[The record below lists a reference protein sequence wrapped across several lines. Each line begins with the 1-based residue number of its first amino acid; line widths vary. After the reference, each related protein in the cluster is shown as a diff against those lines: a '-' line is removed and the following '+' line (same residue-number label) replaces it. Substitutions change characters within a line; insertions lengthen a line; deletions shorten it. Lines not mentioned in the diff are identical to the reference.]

1 MNAADSA
8 CDDTAVAQSGYP
20 HDSRDSVDYTYSLDK
35 LSCVR
40 QFYFIHM
47 TFAYLVVLSGIACFL
62 TRLFPETRKWH
73 AFFGRTY
80 IICMLWCM
88 ATSLLIHNTGLPVG
102 VLISFLFVLTG
113 LTVGWGCVKLHQFYM
128 HNQVIE
134 TVQEALVN
142 RIQGRLKDVIRTT
155 VMNEV
160 ILRDGTEFTID
171 LKNSMNSVM
180 NEVIRRGRTEITV
193 DLKDEM
199 KKATISINTSRR
211 SWQQRMLSFKAA
223 HGMLMFM
230 SWINIFGRMFGSN
243 QSGDF
248 TCHTYPVYKR
258 LDSPRFKGLNQ
269 SLTFVPIED
278 PNYSKLPWAHTTLEG
293 WGMLFSIGML
303 LVAAVVGLLYVWCY
317 DRIAAVAW
325 SMYVMCYDKREED

>member
-1 MNAADSA
+1 MKTDSA
-8 CDDTAVAQSGYP
+8 CDDTANAQSGYP
-20 HDSRDSVDYTYSLDK
+20 HDSRISLDYTYSLDK

-73 AFFGRTY
+73 ALFGRTY

-113 LTVGWGCVKLHQFYM
+113 LTVGWGCVKLHQYYM

-134 TVQEALVN
+134 TVQEV
-142 RIQGRLKDVIRTT
+142 IQRGGT
-155 VMNEV
+155 V
-160 ILRDGTEFTID
+160 F
-171 LKNSMNSVM
+171 
-180 NEVIRRGRTEITV
+180 TV

-199 KKATISINTSRR
+199 KKATISINASKI

-303 LVAAVVGLLYVWCY
+303 LVAAGVGSLYVWCY
-317 DRIAAVAW
+317 DRIAAVVW
-325 SMYVMCYDKREED
+325 SMYVMCYDRKEDSETILPEKDKMIHPKTVGLMPRMRL